1 MRVYLKVK
9 YDDRF
14 KAKALGCRWD
24 HAVKCWFIDNPNDL
38 SLFKQWMP
46 DDVKAFYGDKVAKAE
61 QPRPVKVHKPKKP
74 VMTGPALFV
83 PLCNCDVLP
92 WEDCEH
98 TDQLANNAM
107 EEMLCQ

>member
-14 KAKALGCRWD
+14 KAKALGFRWD
-24 HAVKCWFIDNPNDL
+24 YEAKLWFIDNPSDL

-46 DDVKAFYGDKVAKAE
+46 DDVKAFYGDKPKKAV
-61 QPRPVKVHKPKKP
+61 QPMPPKVYKAKKP
-74 VMTGPALFV
+74 VITGPSVFV

-92 WEDCEH
+92 WDDCQH
-98 TDQLANNAM
+98 TDALANEAM
-107 EEMLCQ
+107 QEMMCQ